1 MDSATHSSASLMT
14 KETHLFAGKTIK
26 RVTQT
31 AINCWK
37 FEFTDGTERF
47 IWAEIDG
54 PMNLGQ
60 LWTSKTL

>member
-1 MDSATHSSASLMT
+1 MTHSSLMT
-14 KETHLFAGKTIK
+14 KETDKFVGKTIK
-26 RVTQT
+26 SVKQQ
-31 AINCWK
+31 AINAWV
-37 FEFTDGTERF
+37 FEFTDGTQRV

>member
-1 MDSATHSSASLMT
+1 MT
-14 KETHLFAGKTIK
+14 KDTDKFEGKTIK
-26 RVTQT
+26 SVKQQ
-31 AINCWK
+31 AINCWV
-37 FEFTDGTERF
+37 FEFTDGTQRV